1 MLMKSRAYCLEGG
14 KYFSKNISLTALV
27 LFFAVF
33 VVLPHQVSAQVL
45 DDDYGVV
52 EGSTDLEGVVADV
65 PDGSVDDGSVDGGGV
80 MSDIEKE
87 FEELLEKNK
96 KPVASEITP
105 ESVQKKKEE
114 DDLSPFNPSKIPS
127 LFFTYWQHELIAD
140 AKRARGSVRGV
151 RQQDLD
157 KLNVNKTKPEDRDL
171 MLSGILYH
179 GEDDWIIWLN
189 GLRITP
195 NAIPEEVMELRVY
208 KTYIEVKWLDP
219 YTEQIFPIRLRPH
232 QRFNLDARIFLP
244 G

>member
-1 MLMKSRAYCLEGG
+1 MFMTRGAHRSFVTARIFKGTS
-14 KYFSKNISLTALV
+14 YFV
-27 LFFAVF
+27 LSCAFAAF
-33 VVLPHQVSAQVL
+33 LAIPFGASAQIL
-45 DDDYGVV
+45 NDDYGTV
-52 EGSTDLEGVVADV
+52 EGSTEVEAAGVPPMDQGA
-65 PDGSVDDGSVDGGGV
+65 VDGP
-80 MSDIEKE
+80 MTDIEKE
-87 FEELLEKNK
+87 FEEMLERNK
-96 KPVASEITP
+96 EPVQSDITP

-114 DDLSPFNPSKIPS
+114 DDQSPFNPDKIPS
-127 LFFTYWQHELIAD
+127 LFFTYWQHELITD

-157 KLNVNKTKPEDRDL
+157 KLNVNKTKPDNRDL

-195 NAIPEEVMELRVY
+195 NAIPEEVMELRVF
-208 KTYIEVKWLDP
+208 KKYIEVKWLDP

-232 QRFNLDARIFLP
+232 QRFNLDTRIFLP